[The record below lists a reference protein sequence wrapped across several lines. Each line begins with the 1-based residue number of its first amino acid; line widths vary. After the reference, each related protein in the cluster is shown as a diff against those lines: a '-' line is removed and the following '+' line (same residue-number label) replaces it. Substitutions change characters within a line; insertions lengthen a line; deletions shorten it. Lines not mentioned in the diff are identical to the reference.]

1 MQTMIIIVFLLISY
15 INYIHNGVISEYVL
29 FVRQ

>member
-1 MQTMIIIVFLLISY
+1 MQSLTIFLFIMVSY
-15 INYIHNGVISEYVL
+15 INYIHNEAISEYVL